1 MVSAT
6 VAAVALLAVM
16 VPSAGAQDP
25 EFVPGSANASAQIVR
40 LRLFYAGF
48 GLEMSAGTSIASY
61 RNQTAKASSSTQDL
75 RGVTGLA
82 GVPAPAPTSAS
93 STNGDEHVEEAL
105 TDPPL
110 FGRTL
115 ADATKQPASTASVDL
130 ASIQLPGL
138 LEVEGGTTSAHTE
151 LVAGS
156 HRVAT
161 ASAEVAAVSLAG
173 GLVELRGLRWTAT
186 QRTGT
191 DALAEADF
199 DLAAIAIA
207 GVEIPIDGELIADV
221 LRLVND
227 ALAPIGLVL
236 EPPEVLHL
244 PDGSIDITSLR
255 IGIAN
260 SPLGAQL
267 IAPLVS
273 AVRPLLLPLLG
284 LATNIN
290 PQLGLLG
297 LVLDLGLGVVDG
309 SGGIVLSIGGANAGT
324 DDTTFADLLGRPAP
338 LAPAAPPAPAPAP
351 APAPTFPAVS
361 TPTLAAPPVAA
372 PAAAAPPA
380 AIVQSGPLECVLA
393 ASPQRHG
400 SCRGANA
407 PAAFALIAITLA
419 GLGLLEVRARRRTL
433 LPVVE
438 GASQ

>member
-1 MVSAT
+1 
-6 VAAVALLAVM
+6 VAA
-16 VPSAGAQDP
+16 
-25 EFVPGSANASAQIVR
+25 I
-40 LRLFYAGF
+40 
-48 GLEMSAGTSIASY
+48 
-61 RNQTAKASSSTQDL
+61 
-75 RGVTGLA
+75 
-82 GVPAPAPTSAS
+82 
-93 STNGDEHVEEAL
+93 
-105 TDPPL
+105 
-110 FGRTL
+110 
-115 ADATKQPASTASVDL
+115 
-130 ASIQLPGL
+130 
-138 LEVEGGTTSAHTE
+138 
-151 LVAGS
+151 
-156 HRVAT
+156 
-161 ASAEVAAVSLAG
+161 SLAG
-173 GLVELRGLRWTAT
+173 GLVQLRGLRWTAT

-191 DALAEADF
+191 DPVAEADF

-273 AVRPLLLPLLG
+273 AVRPLLLPLLD
-284 LATNIN
+284 LATTIN

-297 LVLDLGLGVVDG
+297 LLLDLGLGVVDG

-338 LAPAAPPAPAPAP
+338 LAPATPAPVPAPAP
-351 APAPTFPAVS
+351 APAPTFPPVTA
-361 TPTLAAPPVAA
+361 PTLAPPVAA
-372 PAAAAPPA
+372 PVAAAPPA
-380 AIVQSGPLECVLA
+380 AIVHSGPLECVLA

-400 SCRGANA
+400 SCRGANV

-419 GLGLLEVRARRRTL
+419 GLGLLEVRARRRTV